1 VVRWLLAKLNGS
13 TALARWQYAG
23 LLLSSTKVRE
33 KEKEKGISTVLES
46 TYRQANDTTA
56 ACKKELFHSR
66 ERLVKA
72 LFSFFFPMA
81 ELKALLLQHCRSQN
95 RFTVLETDH
104 TLVS

>member
-1 VVRWLLAKLNGS
+1 MRWLLAKLNGS
-13 TALARWQYAG
+13 TALPRWQYAG

-56 ACKKELFHSR
+56 ACKKELFYSR

-72 LFSFFFPMA
+72 LFSFFFFPYGRA
-81 ELKALLLQHCRSQN
+81 QGIIVA
-95 RFTVLETDH
+95 
-104 TLVS
+104 TL